1 MKPSSRK
8 QGQERSA
15 PSPATE
21 ADRISPSGQGA
32 VKELKLAHT
41 IAHKIVRLVTREP
54 IPPGVGLGSEA
65 SLADGF
71 GVARP
76 TLREALRMLEMMG
89 FVHMKRGP
97 GGGPIVSP
105 RERHNFGEVAAL
117 YYAMAGATYRDLLDA
132 RLALEPVSVRLV
144 ARRGDSADLASIR
157 QHLDVA
163 AHIDPNGESEF
174 RQVGRDFHYMLASM
188 SGNPIIDVLVRSC
201 QDVFAER
208 VQWTPYTAR
217 VRKEI
222 VATHAEIG
230 EAILSGDVDRS
241 ETLMRQHMVQFIA
254 RTTRRYAG
262 LMDEPISWQ

>member
-1 MKPSSRK
+1 MKPSK
-8 QGQERSA
+8 QKHETGRPVPVSGPEGER
-15 PSPATE
+15 
-21 ADRISPSGQGA
+21 ILGSGEGA

-41 IAHKIVRLVTREP
+41 LAHKIVRLVTREP
-54 IPPGVGLGSEA
+54 IAPGVGLGSEA
-65 SLADGF
+65 TMADRF

-105 RERHNFGEVAAL
+105 PERHNFGEVAAL

-144 ARRGDSADLASIR
+144 AERGDGDDLAAIR
-157 QHLDVA
+157 QHLDLA
-163 AHIDPNGESEF
+163 ARLDPNGEPEF
-174 RQVGRDFHYMLASM
+174 RQIGHDFHYMLASM
-188 SGNPIIDVLVRSC
+188 SGNPIMDVLVRSC
-201 QDVFAER
+201 QDVFASR
-208 VQWTPYTAR
+208 VQWAPYTAR

-222 VATHAEIG
+222 VGTHAEIG
-230 EAILSGDVDRS
+230 EAILVGDVDQA
-241 ETLMRQHMVQFIA
+241 EALMRQHMVQFIA
-254 RTTRRYAG
+254 RTSRRYTG